1 MFIQL
6 RSKRLG
12 TILVIVMAAINLITG
27 QPAGAEK
34 AQAFAYLVYSKGII
48 EQYRVTAGGS
58 FVPLEPLN
66 LKVGISPTRMVIG
79 SNGQYAYIAERAGKL
94 HVLAI
99 ETNGCLSPVDE
110 VQLPPQKFATGIL
123 IGPSG
128 KHLYLSLAEKV
139 DQGESE
145 MVAFSIESDGKLIRL
160 DGGSIITGQSTLALA
175 ANPSV
180 PCIYAGDNADGSISA
195 YRLNADGTLLQ
206 FGPPTLPGTGDA
218 GDMAMTSDNK
228 FLYVTNARAHSI
240 TQFRVGGDG
249 RTSRLSESSFES
261 QLGGQ
266 GHSAEI
272 ALTAASDVV
281 LVVYPAGSTLCKF
294 KMVDGKLPSTP
305 QFYVVTR
312 NNRLLAFA
320 ELEAL
325 AEATPSVQSAV
336 ADNKAEQEIDEARG
350 RAKQSLCA
358 TPGSIASGP
367 DGILYL
373 FSSAGVL
380 RFKVDKDGTLKDLGS
395 AVRWKDKW
403 DIVSDNESM
412 GKPSFEGVLL
422 PARHG
427 ITIVTR

>member
-1 MFIQL
+1 MSSLCFT
-6 RSKRLG
+6 RRLWV
-12 TILVIVMAAINLITG
+12 TLLTLTAAVTLVVG
-27 QPAGAEK
+27 QPARAEK
-34 AQAFAYLVYSKGII
+34 AAAFAYLVYDEGTV
-48 EQYRVTAGGS
+48 EQYRVMPGGS
-58 FVPLEPLN
+58 FVPLEPLS
-66 LKVGISPTRMVIG
+66 VGIERAPTRLILG
-79 SNGQYAYIAERAGKL
+79 SSGQYAYIADYGKKL
-94 HVLAI
+94 HVFAI
-99 ETNGCLSPVDE
+99 NANGSLSPVDE
-110 VQLPPQKFATGIL
+110 MQLPPETVPIGIV
-123 IGPSG
+123 IDSSG
-128 KHLYLSLAEKV
+128 RYLYLSLAGNV
-139 DQGESE
+139 GE

-160 DGGSIITGQSTLALA
+160 DGGSISTGQSTLALA

-180 PCIYAGDNADGSISA
+180 PCIYAGDNADGSVSA

-206 FGPPTLPGTGDA
+206 FGPPTLPGAGDA
-218 GDMAMTSDNK
+218 GDIAMTSDNK
-228 FLYVTNARAHSI
+228 FMYVTDARAHSI
-240 TQFRVGGDG
+240 TQFRVGDDG

-266 GHSAEI
+266 GHAAEI

-294 KMVDGKLPSTP
+294 KLVDGKLPSTP

-336 ADNKAEQEIDEARG
+336 ADKKAEQEIDEARG
-350 RAKQSLCA
+350 RARQSLCA

-380 RFKVDKDGTLKDLGS
+380 RLKVDKDGTLKDLGS
-395 AVRWKDKW
+395 AIRWKDKW
-403 DIVSDNESM
+403 DIVSDNKSM
-412 GKPSFEGVLL
+412 GKPTFEGVHL